1 MKSRLPI
8 LLCFDVEPDDK
19 LVEGEAGW
27 AGMGPLVALLTR
39 YRPKFE
45 VVTGRPC
52 HFSWFL
58 RMDPQVR
65 ELQGREDWV
74 AGAFA
79 RELRTLRVAGDEI
92 GLHTHPWKRAPEG
105 WVSEFSD
112 AAWIEYCVRTSFDAY
127 RQCFGKRCRSFRFGD
142 RWMDQRTMLLLDS
155 LGVRFDLTLE
165 PGQTGF
171 PISSYMEPIFLG
183 ERPDYTA
190 VPRQPYRPSS
200 HDYREPGRWLRRMR
214 LTEIPVSTVDET
226 SEIRTLYLAS
236 DTGFTCRHIDRLL
249 SDETTRHI
257 ALPART
263 DIAIRPDERQNLEAT
278 LEHILHHPERRRL
291 HLATPSE
298 VQEY

>member
-1 MKSRLPI
+1 MNPRLPI

-27 AGMGPLVALLTR
+27 AGMRPLVALLTR

-52 HFSWFL
+52 RFSWFL

-65 ELQGREDWV
+65 ELHGSEDW
-74 AGAFA
+74 AAAAFA
-79 RELRTLRVAGDEI
+79 RELRILRAAGDEI
-92 GLHTHPWKRAPEG
+92 GLHTHPWKRTQEG

-112 AAWIEYCVRTSFDAY
+112 AAWVEYCVRSSFDAY
-127 RQCFGKRCRSFRFGD
+127 QRCFGQRCRSFRFGD
-142 RWMDQRTMLLLDS
+142 RWMNQRTMLLLNA
-155 LGVRFDLTLE
+155 LGVHFDLTLE

-171 PISSYMEPIFLG
+171 PISPYLEPMFLG

-200 HDYREPGRWLRRMR
+200 GDYRERGRWPRRMR
-214 LTEIPVSTVDET
+214 LTEIPISTTDQASDT
-226 SEIRTLYLAS
+226 GTLYLAA
-236 DTGFTCRHIDRLL
+236 DTGLICRHIDRLL
-249 SDETTRHI
+249 ADEATRHI

-263 DIAIRPDERQNLEAT
+263 DIAIRPNERQNLEAT
-278 LEHILHHPERRRL
+278 LDHLLNHPQRRRL
-291 HLATPSE
+291 HLATPPE
-298 VQEY
+298 VQGY